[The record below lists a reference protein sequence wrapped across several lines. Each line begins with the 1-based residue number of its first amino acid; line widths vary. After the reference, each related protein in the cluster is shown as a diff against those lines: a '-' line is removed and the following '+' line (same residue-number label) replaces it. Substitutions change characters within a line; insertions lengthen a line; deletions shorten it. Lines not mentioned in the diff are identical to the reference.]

1 MNNRFFKGVWFP
13 KDIWLNE
20 EMTWTEKICLVEI
33 DSLEGEEGCFA
44 SNYHFATFL
53 GVSEKTI
60 ANAISRLKSLGFVKI
75 EGRKSGRRIFV
86 DKTKLTRVGE
96 VKSLL
101 PENREGSSQILGSTL
116 YSINNTENINTAV
129 VNTAGSNGYSVYR
142 QFIPH
147 YPLNIY
153 NQERLTNITDD
164 LDVFQEVM
172 EIWVGRQY
180 QESNITGIINL
191 FLKLVAERSVGTV
204 VATCDKCVSGW
215 IETEGGLVRC
225 QH

>member
-20 EMTWTEKICLVEI
+20 ELTWTEKICLVEI

-60 ANAISRLKSLGFVKI
+60 ANALSRLKSLSYVKV
-75 EGRKSGRRIFV
+75 EGRKGERRIFV

-96 VKSLL
+96 VKVDF
-101 PENREGSSQILGSTL
+101 PENREDTSQKSGSTL
-116 YSINNTENINTAV
+116 YCINNTENTNTAV
-129 VNTAGSNGYSVYR
+129 VTTAGSNGYSVYR

-164 LDVFQEVM
+164 LDVFSEVM

-180 QESNITGIINL
+180 KESNITGIINL
-191 FLKLVAERSVGTV
+191 FQKLVAERAVGATV
-204 VATCDKCVSGW
+204 TTCDKCVSGW
-215 IETEGGLVRC
+215 IETDGGLVRC